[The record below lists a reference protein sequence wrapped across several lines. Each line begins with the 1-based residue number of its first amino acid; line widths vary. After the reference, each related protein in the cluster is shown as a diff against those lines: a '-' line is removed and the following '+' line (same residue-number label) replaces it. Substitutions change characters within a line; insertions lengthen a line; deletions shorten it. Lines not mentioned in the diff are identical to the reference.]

1 MALVIEQGNEQE
13 LAALESALTAYT
25 KHQKPF
31 TQTETYQS
39 FSCVIKKEGMVI
51 AGGIAYASMY
61 HIGYLDTLWVK
72 ASERG
77 KGYGKQIL
85 TDLEQQLKAFGCE
98 NCQTA
103 TFDFQAP
110 DFYQRV
116 GYEEIGR
123 IAHTQNQLTEIFLV
137 KKLRD

>member
-1 MALVIEQGNEQE
+1 LTVALVIEQGNEQE

-51 AGGIAYASMY
+51 AGGIGYASMY

-85 TDLEQQLKAFGCE
+85 TALEQQLKALAVKIVRR
-98 NCQTA
+98 Q
-103 TFDFQAP
+103 P
-110 DFYQRV
+110 
-116 GYEEIGR
+116 
-123 IAHTQNQLTEIFLV
+123 LIF
-137 KKLRD
+137 KRQIFISDWAMMKLGESPIRKIS

>member
-51 AGGIAYASMY
+51 AGGIGSASMY
-61 HIGYLDTLWVK
+61 HIGYLDILWVK

-85 TDLEQQLKAFGCE
+85 TAFEQQLKALAVKIVRR
-98 NCQTA
+98 Q
-103 TFDFQAP
+103 P
-110 DFYQRV
+110 
-116 GYEEIGR
+116 
-123 IAHTQNQLTEIFLV
+123 LIFKRLIFISDWAMM
-137 KKLRD
+137 KLGESPIRKIS

>member
-1 MALVIEQGNEQE
+1 MALIIEQGNEQE

-51 AGGIAYASMY
+51 AGGIGYASMY
-61 HIGYLDTLWVK
+61 HIGYLDILWVK

-77 KGYGKQIL
+77 KGYVKQIL
-85 TDLEQQLKAFGCE
+85 TAFEQQLKALAVKIVRR
-98 NCQTA
+98 Q
-103 TFDFQAP
+103 P
-110 DFYQRV
+110 
-116 GYEEIGR
+116 
-123 IAHTQNQLTEIFLV
+123 LIFKRLIFISDWAMM
-137 KKLRD
+137 KLGESPIRKIS

>member
-51 AGGIAYASMY
+51 AGGIGYASMY
-61 HIGYLDTLWVK
+61 HIGYLDILWVK

-85 TDLEQQLKAFGCE
+85 TAFEQQLKALAVKIVRR
-98 NCQTA
+98 Q
-103 TFDFQAP
+103 P
-110 DFYQRV
+110 
-116 GYEEIGR
+116 
-123 IAHTQNQLTEIFLV
+123 LIFKRLIFISDWAMM
-137 KKLRD
+137 KLGESPIRKIS

>member
-1 MALVIEQGNEQE
+1 LTVALVIEQGNEQE

-51 AGGIAYASMY
+51 AGGIGYASMY
-61 HIGYLDTLWVK
+61 HIGYLDILWVK

-85 TDLEQQLKAFGCE
+85 TAFEQQLKALAVKIVRR
-98 NCQTA
+98 Q
-103 TFDFQAP
+103 P
-110 DFYQRV
+110 
-116 GYEEIGR
+116 
-123 IAHTQNQLTEIFLV
+123 LIFKRLIFISDWAMM
-137 KKLRD
+137 KLGESPIRKIS

>member
-1 MALVIEQGNEQE
+1 MALIIEQGNEQE

-51 AGGIAYASMY
+51 AGGIGYASMY
-61 HIGYLDTLWVK
+61 HIGYLDILWVK

-85 TDLEQQLKAFGCE
+85 TAFEQQLKALAVKIVRR
-98 NCQTA
+98 Q
-103 TFDFQAP
+103 P
-110 DFYQRV
+110 
-116 GYEEIGR
+116 
-123 IAHTQNQLTEIFLV
+123 LIFKRLIFISDWAMM
-137 KKLRD
+137 KLGESPIRKIS

>member
-51 AGGIAYASMY
+51 AGGIGYASMY
-61 HIGYLDTLWVK
+61 HIGYLDILWVK

-85 TDLEQQLKAFGCE
+85 TALEQQLKALAVKIVRR
-98 NCQTA
+98 Q
-103 TFDFQAP
+103 P
-110 DFYQRV
+110 
-116 GYEEIGR
+116 
-123 IAHTQNQLTEIFLV
+123 LIFKRLIFISDWAMM
-137 KKLRD
+137 KLGESPIRKIS

>member
-51 AGGIAYASMY
+51 AGGIGYASMY
-61 HIGYLDTLWVK
+61 RIGYLDILWVK

-85 TDLEQQLKAFGCE
+85 TAFEQQLKALAVKIVRR
-98 NCQTA
+98 Q
-103 TFDFQAP
+103 P
-110 DFYQRV
+110 
-116 GYEEIGR
+116 
-123 IAHTQNQLTEIFLV
+123 LIFKRLIFISDWAMM
-137 KKLRD
+137 KLGESPIRKIS

>member
-51 AGGIAYASMY
+51 AGGIGYASMY

-85 TDLEQQLKAFGCE
+85 TALEQQLKALAVKIVRR
-98 NCQTA
+98 Q
-103 TFDFQAP
+103 P
-110 DFYQRV
+110 
-116 GYEEIGR
+116 
-123 IAHTQNQLTEIFLV
+123 LIF
-137 KKLRD
+137 KRQIFISDWAMMKLGESPIRKIS